1 MITEALFTFILLLS
15 ILLQIPSV
23 FAQKHQDLFTYYS
36 NRKIDQLETRLKQLE
51 NVNQNEPEILFFRTI
66 LSDDGENAFNVY
78 DRLFK
83 ASKGP
88 LKNLAAQKLAEYYYA
103 RGFYVK
109 SSEYKNIAK
118 TYIPLKTS
126 EESKSGD
133 NTKEYKIEPRSTS
146 IYKIQVGAF
155 GVRENANDLAEYLKD
170 KKLDVSVVRREID
183 GKVLYCVW
191 VDGESSIDQ
200 TEKVAEEIKKNFRLS
215 YRIMKP

>member
-1 MITEALFTFILLLS
+1 MRLFTFILLLS

-88 LKNLAAQKLAEYYYA
+88 LKNLAAQKLAEYYYG

-126 EESKSGD
+126 EEPKSGD